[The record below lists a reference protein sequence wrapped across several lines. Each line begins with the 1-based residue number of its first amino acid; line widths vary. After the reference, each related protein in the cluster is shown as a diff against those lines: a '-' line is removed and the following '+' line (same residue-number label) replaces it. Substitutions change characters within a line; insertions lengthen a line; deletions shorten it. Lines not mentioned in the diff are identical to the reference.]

1 MLLLRLC
8 YYLYSWRS
16 KTSISTHYSLK
27 PETAPA
33 CCSMYISLIIFLLR
47 NFVKN
52 KIIKSCNGV
61 KRVKSKEGPHH
72 IQMTISN
79 CRRKVNWSKVA
90 QKNFRI
96 HFISLYSKDMTSIV
110 TCKIFFVFLC
120 FMVPI
125 HFVHDL
131 TLIA

>member
-1 MLLLRLC
+1 MKINVFIEVML
-8 YYLYSWRS
+8 SFIFMEINNFH
-16 KTSISTHYSLK
+16 KYSLLI
-27 PETAPA
+27 ETGNPVVL
-33 CCSMYISLIIFLLR
+33 CTSPLIIFLLR

-79 CRRKVNWSKVA
+79 CRRIVNWSKVA

-110 TCKIFFVFLC
+110 TCKYFLYFC
-120 FMVPI
+120 ASWFQ
-125 HFVHDL
+125 F
-131 TLIA
+131 TLYMTLP